1 MNEQQ
6 FVLWM
11 RGFVTAC
18 HSFQPTPAQWDEL
31 VETLNNVNISSNK
44 SDTFELGKA
53 TVPESYW
60 KTEASSN
67 STNIKKAML
76 HG

>member
-11 RGFVTAC
+11 KGFVTAC
-18 HSFQPTPAQWDEL
+18 NKYMPTPAQWDEL
-31 VETLNNVNISSNK
+31 VDTLKTVNTNSNK
-44 SDTFELGKA
+44 SDTFELGRA
-53 TVPESYW
+53 NVPEGYW
-60 KTEASSN
+60 KAEVSSN
-67 STNIKKAML
+67 TTNIKKAML